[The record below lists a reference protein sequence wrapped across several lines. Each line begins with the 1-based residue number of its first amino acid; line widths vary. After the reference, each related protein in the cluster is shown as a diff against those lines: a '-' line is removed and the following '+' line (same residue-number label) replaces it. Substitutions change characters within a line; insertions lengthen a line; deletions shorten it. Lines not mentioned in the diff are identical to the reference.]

1 MKTFYYNEIERRY
14 KMKRF
19 NLKSFRE
26 KQGLDQQEMAEKIGI
41 SKSYYVAIE
50 LGNAEPSFRVAEAL
64 YNNFHDKY
72 QDIFELLKKGA

>member
-1 MKTFYYNEIERRY
+1 
-14 KMKRF
+14 MKRF

-26 KQGLDQQEMAEKIGI
+26 KQGLNQQEMAEKIGI

-64 YNNFHDKY
+64 YNNFHDLY
-72 QDIFELLKKGA
+72 EDIFELLKKGA

>member
-1 MKTFYYNEIERRY
+1 
-14 KMKRF
+14 MKRY

-26 KQGLDQQEMAEKIGI
+26 KQGLNQLEMSKKLGI

-50 LGNAEPSFRVAEAL
+50 LGNCEPSFRVAEAL

-72 QDIFELLKKGA
+72 QDIFELLKKGE

>member
-1 MKTFYYNEIERRY
+1 
-14 KMKRF
+14 MKRF

-26 KQGLDQQEMAEKIGI
+26 KQGLNQKQMADKLGI

-50 LGNAEPSFRVAEAL
+50 LGNSEPSFRVAEAL

-72 QDIFELLKKGA
+72 EDIFELLKKGV

>member
-1 MKTFYYNEIERRY
+1 
-14 KMKRF
+14 MKRF

-26 KQGLDQQEMAEKIGI
+26 KQGLNQLEMAKKLGI

-50 LGNAEPSFRVAEAL
+50 LGNTEPSFRVAEAL

-72 QDIFELLKKGA
+72 EDIFDLLKKGA

>member
-1 MKTFYYNEIERRY
+1 
-14 KMKRF
+14 MKRF

-26 KQGLDQQEMAEKIGI
+26 KQGLNQQEMADKIGI

-50 LGNAEPSFRVAEAL
+50 LGNSDPSFRVAEAL

-72 QDIFELLKKGA
+72 EDIFELLKKGA

>member
-1 MKTFYYNEIERRY
+1 
-14 KMKRF
+14 MKRF

-26 KQGLDQQEMAEKIGI
+26 KQGLNQQEMADKLGI

-64 YNNFHDKY
+64 DKNFHGKY
-72 QDIFELLKKGA
+72 TDIFELLKKGA

>member
-1 MKTFYYNEIERRY
+1 
-14 KMKRF
+14 MKRY

-26 KQGLDQQEMAEKIGI
+26 KQGLNQLEMSKKLRI

-64 YNNFHDKY
+64 YNNFKDKY
-72 QDIFELLKKGA
+72 DDIFELLKKGV